1 MRSQQTNTNKRRAKR
16 AKNDVQSGTVSVGKG
31 TVPTFLGILGVSV
44 IMDNVQAFSGSGSIL
59 NLRRVAKDYSK
70 CIENSQVVRLC
81 LGRKLGGICT
91 ETLRLHESDDN
102 DSDCL
107 LSLLERWSG
116 PVEWYVNWIEPAE
129 WEKRQIKRKR
139 ERAAKRRPHRRLA
152 CLGRKNRHER
162 KTHSWESRYEALM
175 KMLENIKWLWTLS
188 FRYSGVVG
196 FPTSVLNELPKSLRV
211 LHWRCSESEP
221 LKSKL
226 SSVVSFVFPLAQ
238 LPNLEELIID
248 DLRFNDR
255 KPTSR
260 RPQQSRMRLKKTPT
274 EEEVSLHFSKLKEE
288 GKVFQKLKKLQCSV
302 NMSSMSCSVPA
313 IHEGKRIDDF
323 TSVLFANLPSCLKTL
338 DFSIRRK
345 GDPAGTVT
353 IDAQQLA
360 RLRMLESMHITA
372 DTLLFTSTESLLT
385 ECRLPKIRTFLVRS
399 VEYKPEDLREML
411 MPL

>member
-91 ETLRLHESDDN
+91 ETLRLHGSDY
-102 DSDCL
+102 L
-107 LSLLERWSG
+107 LPLLKRWSG
-116 PVEWYVNWIEPAE
+116 PVEWYVNWSELDK
-129 WEKRQIKRKR
+129 WEKRWIKRER
-139 ERAAKRRPHRRLA
+139 ERAAKRRPRRRLA
-152 CLGRKNRHER
+152 CLGTKRCGER
-162 KTHSWESRYEALM
+162 KTHSWESRYKALM
-175 KMLENIKWLWTLS
+175 EILENIKCLWTLS
-188 FRYSGVVG
+188 FRKSGVVG
-196 FPTSVLNELPKSLRV
+196 FPRSVLNELPNSLRV

-221 LKSKL
+221 LKTKL

-238 LPNLEELIID
+238 LPNLQELIID

-260 RPQQSRMRLKKTPT
+260 SPQQPRIRLKETPT
-274 EEEVSLHFSKLKEE
+274 EEDVSLHFVKLKEE